1 MRKPDSS
8 SARVRASSA
17 VPRSVRS
24 PQSSRTS
31 ATLFTC
37 FTKLRKR
44 PWSSSRQCRSADAA
58 TRIFPLGSRAIST
71 SGSLCLV
78 PAPPSGVSPVPDVE
92 LIVDLGKEIASAD
105 SVGPVAV
112 ANALPRP
119 VEQMVDHW
127 LWNGAALAWI
137 GELKKEQMSEED
149 FPIPLKSADQA
160 VPIHRRGAAAKN
172 VRHVRAIEALALEDE
187 RFGPD
192 HLLRGDKEYGMA
204 KHHAG
209 IRMLE
214 PLLVHIGNPVP

>member
-8 SARVRASSA
+8 SASVRASSE

-44 PWSSSRQCRSADAA
+44 PWSSSRQCKSADAA
-58 TRIFPLGSRAIST
+58 TRIFPLGSRAIPT

-78 PAPPSGVSPVPDVE
+78 PTPSAGVSPVPDVE

-105 SVGPVAV
+105 PVGPVAV
-112 ANALPRP
+112 ANALPRL
-119 VEQMVDHW
+119 VQQEIYHR
-127 LWNGAALAWI
+127 LWNGAALARI
-137 GELKKEQMSEED
+137 GELKKQQMREQD

-192 HLLRGDKEYGMA
+192 HLLRRDERHRMP

-209 IRMLE
+209 LGVLE
-214 PLLVHIGNPVP
+214 